1 MIGPDNNL
9 YVPIGDVDGSYT
21 GGPGETKAQNYV
33 DGVEPDGR
41 SGILR
46 ITQDGRPVGIGILGN
61 THPLNLYYAYGIR
74 NSFGFDFDPITGS
87 IWDTEN
93 GPGNS
98 DEINLVEPGFNS
110 GWQEIQGMA
119 SNTDDDDGF
128 DLEEDIVDFEGKGK
142 YSDPELVWMDTE
154 GPTAAKFLNS
164 DKLGIQYVNDMF
176 VGDVHNGWIYHF
188 DLNEYRT
195 DLILEGPLA
204 DKIANT
210 PEEMQETIFG
220 EGFGGITDLEVGPD
234 GYLYVVSIG
243 QGAIYR
249 IVPGVNGGGSGGV
262 TTDIDDDEQGEEFDD
277 DDIGFEEDNIGS
289 DDEDEVDEDGSI
301 DVDDGGGV
309 GDGGDDTTEAE

>member
-1 MIGPDNNL
+1 
-9 YVPIGDVDGSYT
+9 
-21 GGPGETKAQNYV
+21 
-33 DGVEPDGR
+33 
-41 SGILR
+41 
-46 ITQDGRPVGIGILGN
+46 
-61 THPLNLYYAYGIR
+61 
-74 NSFGFDFDPITGS
+74 
-87 IWDTEN
+87 
-93 GPGNS
+93 
-98 DEINLVEPGFNS
+98 
-110 GWQEIQGMA
+110 
-119 SNTDDDDGF
+119 
-128 DLEEDIVDFEGKGK
+128 
-142 YSDPELVWMDTE
+142 
-154 GPTAAKFLNS
+154 
-164 DKLGIQYVNDMF
+164 MF

-262 TTDIDDDEQGEEFDD
+262 TTDIDDDDEQGEEFDD

>member
-1 MIGPDNNL
+1 
-9 YVPIGDVDGSYT
+9 
-21 GGPGETKAQNYV
+21 
-33 DGVEPDGR
+33 
-41 SGILR
+41 
-46 ITQDGRPVGIGILGN
+46 
-61 THPLNLYYAYGIR
+61 
-74 NSFGFDFDPITGS
+74 
-87 IWDTEN
+87 
-93 GPGNS
+93 
-98 DEINLVEPGFNS
+98 
-110 GWQEIQGMA
+110 MA

-262 TTDIDDDEQGEEFDD
+262 TTDIDDDDEQGEEFDD
-277 DDIGFEEDNIGS
+277 DDIGFEEDNIGT